1 MAPPARDAWPDAL
14 RAAAIYGVVVI
25 HLSGPDPVVQLF
37 RFCVPV
43 FVGVWAAYFEQGL
56 ARRAPAERPAY
67 VRSRLGRL
75 AVAYV
80 FWSAVSLARYAPE
93 GWPAD
98 AILRD
103 FATGSMWAGQYFL
116 VALLQLTALFPLV
129 RPALGRWVVAVGWS
143 VGAVAGPLLGRFVR
157 QLPAVA
163 QFGDQPFWYWL
174 PFVAVGV
181 AWARGE
187 FPRVPAAL
195 ALALG
200 VAALAL
206 APAEFALLQTAPTAA
221 PLVSASV
228 GSVALLIAASRARVT
243 VPGRVGRVLGYVGQN
258 TFAVFVTNPLVIG
271 VLLRTPAAAWLDS
284 LPARLVVAVGVVA
297 AGLAL
302 GWVFRRARL
311 GVLVGG

>member
-1 MAPPARDAWPDAL
+1 MAPPTRDAWPDAL
-14 RAAAIYGVVVI
+14 RAVAIYGVVVI
-25 HLSGPDPVVQLF
+25 HLSGSDPVAQLF

-56 ARRAPAERPAY
+56 ARRPPAERPAY
-67 VRSRLGRL
+67 VWSRLGRL
-75 AVAYV
+75 AIAYV

-93 GWPAD
+93 EWPVD
-98 AILRD
+98 AILSD

-116 VALLQLTALFPLV
+116 VILLQLTVLVPLV
-129 RPALGRWVVAVGWS
+129 RPALGRRIIAVGWS
-143 VGAVAGPLLGRFVR
+143 AGAVAWPLFGRFLR
-157 QLPAVA
+157 QLPDVD

-174 PFVAVGV
+174 PFVAAGV

-187 FPRVPAAL
+187 FPRVPAVL

-200 VAALAL
+200 VVALAL
-206 APAEFALLQTAPTAA
+206 APAEFALLQTAPPAA
-221 PLVSASV
+221 PIVSVSV

-243 VPGRVGRVLGYVGQN
+243 MPGRVLGSVGQN

-271 VLLRTPAAAWLDS
+271 ALLRTPAAAWLDS
-284 LPARLVVAVGVVA
+284 LPVRLVVAVGVVA
-297 AGLAL
+297 IGLAV

-311 GVLVGG
+311 GALVGG